1 VSSGPLADR
10 PPQAGRVLGGAF
22 GAGEERAGW
31 RTTLREL
38 PAWARVAAAILF
50 VGLAAS
56 IANLR
61 VEYNQAGLTVRTG
74 WLTPAAVP
82 EAVPVP
88 DTDPTPWRVEL
99 TALREELRG
108 EMRASTPDQKVDA
121 NALLRRVQQLIEDS
135 EQKQQRELALRI
147 AEVDTSVRAQ
157 RIADLRNID
166 RNLNV
171 IQSNTGVDMRRLYE
185 MTNSLA
191 VRVSQP
197 R

>member
-1 VSSGPLADR
+1 
-10 PPQAGRVLGGAF
+10 
-22 GAGEERAGW
+22 
-31 RTTLREL
+31 
-38 PAWARVAAAILF
+38 
-50 VGLAAS
+50 
-56 IANLR
+56 